1 MQGNCLVQIP
11 MNPKERTE
19 RQSLIQST
27 WYDFVDGA
35 KQQGRYGKYA
45 FFQMERV
52 NYTSRATESKEQGF
66 TAAPDTPVLLSN
78 EKAAQALRPKESP
91 RNPDTLTPLR
101 CYHAEGGAQPH
112 PAVLLVLR
120 RSPESGPLPGSPAA
134 GGRRA
139 TAPFVEE
146 LLQQC
151 GGHAAAPPRPLGS
164 PSGSVRG
171 GRPRLH
177 SRGRGAAQHRAEEAR
192 GANSRPSPDST
203 RSRPT
208 SEPPGGDADAEAPRP
223 SDGSHWLGTAPDP
236 APSAGSQP

>member
-1 MQGNCLVQIP
+1 
-11 MNPKERTE
+11 
-19 RQSLIQST
+19 
-27 WYDFVDGA
+27 
-35 KQQGRYGKYA
+35 
-45 FFQMERV
+45 MERV
-52 NYTSRATESKEQGF
+52 NYTSRATESKQQGF

-101 CYHAEGGAQPH
+101 CYHAEGGAEPH

-177 SRGRGAAQHRAEEAR
+177 SRGATQHRAEEAR
-192 GANSRPSPDST
+192 DANSHPSPDST

-236 APSAGSQP
+236 APSAGS